1 MASLVAD
8 YGSDSESED
17 SDSNVSAKSSKNDAV
32 EKIMLPKPDFVV
44 NSSSTSWV
52 KNSVFSNPYREA
64 EDSKSAILEKHVKM
78 IPSKAEIKAINGK
91 SICWM
96 YRKGRCRFGHNCKFA
111 HDSDVELSSVSEA
124 GEIGDKAVS
133 QVVPD
138 ESSVGEPLGEDD
150 TIMTSIKR
158 KRPGL
163 SQTLTPGKKVM
174 KMYNQQK
181 WKK

>member
-1 MASLVAD
+1 
-8 YGSDSESED
+8 
-17 SDSNVSAKSSKNDAV
+17 
-32 EKIMLPKPDFVV
+32 
-44 NSSSTSWV
+44 
-52 KNSVFSNPYREA
+52 
-64 EDSKSAILEKHVKM
+64 
-78 IPSKAEIKAINGK
+78 
-91 SICWM
+91 M